1 MSGGSAEDPRT
12 VVRRRLVVRGSVQGV
27 GYRWTCASEAER
39 LRVHGWVRN
48 RSDGTVELVA
58 EGAPGAVDA
67 LVAWA
72 HRGPPHASVTDV
84 EITDEA
90 PEGLVGFRVAHG

>member
-1 MSGGSAEDPRT
+1 MSGGSAEEPRT
-12 VVRRRLVVRGSVQGV
+12 AVRRRLVVRGSVQGV

-48 RSDGTVELVA
+48 RPDGTVELVA

-72 HRGPPHASVTDV
+72 HRGPPHASVTHVDV
-84 EITDEA
+84 IAEA
-90 PEGLVGFRVAHG
+90 PQGLAGFHVVHG